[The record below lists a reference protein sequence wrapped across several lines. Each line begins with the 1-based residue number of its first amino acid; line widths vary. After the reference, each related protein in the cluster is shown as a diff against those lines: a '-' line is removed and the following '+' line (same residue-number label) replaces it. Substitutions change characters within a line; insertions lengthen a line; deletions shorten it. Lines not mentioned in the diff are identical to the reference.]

1 MRRRTALAFCA
12 GLAGCGGLGG
22 GAPLLTS
29 DADDRAVPAGAA
41 LPFGEIAMT
50 CGMATAQMGRAVASA
65 SGYTIYDSAPGGT
78 APRAHYIDGFSDGCA
93 RQFTAALVL
102 TGDVETHELIRYAEP
117 ESARP
122 YSATDAAYEAIK
134 TAFCGTPRGASC
146 GGRIDALSRRTVFVT
161 AYPQFSDSRS
171 WKEFLLHEG
180 EVAAAGTES

>member
-1 MRRRTALAFCA
+1 MQRWTALALA
-12 GLAGCGGLGG
+12 ALAGCGATGG
-22 GAPLLTS
+22 MPLVTS
-29 DADDRAVPAGAA
+29 EADDRAVPPGAA
-41 LPFGEIAMT
+41 LPFGEIATT
-50 CGMATAQMGRAVASA
+50 CGVSPSALGRPVASA
-65 SGYTIYDSAPGGT
+65 SGYTIYDSAPGRT

-102 TGDVETHELIRYAEP
+102 TGDAETHELIRYAEP
-117 ESARP
+117 ESARA